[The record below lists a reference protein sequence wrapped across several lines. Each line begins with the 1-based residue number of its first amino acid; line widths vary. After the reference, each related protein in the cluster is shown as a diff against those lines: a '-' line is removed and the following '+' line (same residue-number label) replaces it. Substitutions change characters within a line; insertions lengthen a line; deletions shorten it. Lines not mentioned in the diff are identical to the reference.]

1 MIRREFLKTL
11 GLAAGSMVAS
21 RPIASLQTIFP
32 GGAQQN
38 KQKVIVIG
46 AGLAGLSAAHQLQKS
61 GHEVT
66 ILEARLRAGGR
77 VLTVHHPF
85 ADGLY
90 AEAGG
95 EWINS
100 AHKEIISLIREM
112 GLELREGYGGD
123 GLFHR
128 QRLMSSQEAR
138 ALLPGLA
145 RLQQATEEL
154 KQGIDVFDLPSRSAR
169 RDLDKIDYLTYL
181 RGAGVD
187 DEAIAIERQ
196 HINGLMTVRLEEISA
211 MHMAYEFSLPQKE
224 DGPEMRI
231 AGGNDRLPLRLAE
244 NRGERILYGRPVV
257 GMEHDGRGVR
267 VHYLEGAQKRTLD
280 GDHAIIAVPASC
292 ARRFWFQPSLPLESQ
307 RALNEVGYGRVMK
320 TLVQTGR
327 RFWEQHNPA
336 LESVGTDTE
345 VGNIY
350 HSSQNLK
357 TRRGVL
363 TCYSGGS
370 CADMMEKYAAVERI
384 RRAQKV
390 CGEVWPGAEVLC
402 EGGFN
407 HFWNA
412 EEWTRGSYAFFA
424 PGQMTLVREWLSPP
438 VGRLHFA
445 GEHTAVW
452 QGYMN
457 GAVESGFRAA
467 KEIESA

>member
-1 MIRREFLKTL
+1 MVRREFLKTL
-11 GLAAGSMVAS
+11 SFAAGSMAVPGS
-21 RPIASLQTIFP
+21 IASFQKTLR
-32 GGAQQN
+32 AVARQN
-38 KQKVIVIG
+38 KPKVIVIG
-46 AGLAGLSAAHQLQKS
+46 AGLAGLSAAHQLQRS

-77 VLTVHHPF
+77 VMTLRHPF

-100 AHKEIISLIREM
+100 AHQEIISLIRDM
-112 GLELREGYGGD
+112 GLQLREGYGKA
-123 GLFHR
+123 GLFRR
-128 QRLMSSQEAR
+128 QQLMSFDEALTR
-138 ALLPGLA
+138 FPGLS
-145 RLQQATEEL
+145 RLQQATDEL

-169 RDLDKIDYLTYL
+169 QNLDKIDYLAYL
-181 RGAGVD
+181 RSAGVD

-211 MHMAYEFSLPQKE
+211 MHMAYELGLPQRE

-231 AGGNDRLPLRLAE
+231 VGGNDQLPLRLAE
-244 NRGERILYGRPVV
+244 NLGERILYGRAVV
-257 GMEHDGRGVR
+257 GIEHDERGVR
-267 VHYLEGAQKRTLD
+267 VHFLEGDQSRTLD
-280 GDHAIIAVPASC
+280 GDHAIVAVPATC
-292 ARRFWFQPSLPLESQ
+292 ARRFHFQPSLPFESQ
-307 RALNEVGYGRVMK
+307 RAINDVGYGRVMK
-320 TLVQTGR
+320 TLVQTAR

-345 VGNIY
+345 AGNIY

-370 CADMMEKYAAVERI
+370 CADRMEKYTPAERI
-384 RRAQKV
+384 LRAQKA
-390 CGEVWPGAEVLC
+390 CGEVWPDARELC

-424 PGQMTLVREWLSPP
+424 PGQMTTTREWLSRP

-457 GAVESGFRAA
+457 GAVESGFRVA
-467 KEIESA
+467 KEVEQI